1 MPSLQFLGAL
11 QDDIIESIKQK
22 MIDPKAQNQIGRFR
36 TALTQ
41 KANELR
47 LLNERNRFIATKQS
61 QYLSMMNDILGP
73 SSDYGAVTISQNAE
87 AQQKKVIKDL
97 FLLIHKIL
105 DYLSSGQTA
114 TTEYVIYYNTD
125 DQRET
130 GTFIRREVSAK
141 KLYKSDAITVTPSGI
156 ILPRNKLSQLFGSL
170 KSLEAQTGK
179 FSVHSTSGAYQK
191 LADQAIEAMT
201 KIFYEMDNAL
211 EGYTEKMKKEH
222 LGRKKWEQYLYY
234 RNIAKWGSRAQAT
247 YNRYMLTSQ
256 YGELSRAAYNRGH
269 IGEAYENYLQTGR
282 TDWGALFQESTNNTP
297 WYAKGDVNTTQVK
310 TLFTN
315 SIVRRANESMED
327 FVKRQQ
333 RASNPSVQIASMES
347 ILGLTNELLLLL
359 NMRATGNNYIKQKIK
374 MQIDTEF
381 EQNRVEEK
389 MKKTVDALAERKVL
403 QLFKDTMKK

>member
-1 MPSLQFLGAL
+1 MPHLQFLGVL

-36 TALTQ
+36 TALTR

-47 LLNERNRFIATKQS
+47 LLNERNRLIVAKQS

-73 SSDYGAVTISQNAE
+73 SSDYGMVTISQNAE

-105 DYLSSGQTA
+105 DYLSDGQTA
-114 TTEYVIYYNTD
+114 TTEYAIYYNTD

-141 KLYKSDAITVTPSGI
+141 TLYESDAITVTSSGI
-156 ILPRNKLSQLFGSL
+156 MLPRNKLSQLFGSL
-170 KSLEAQTGK
+170 KSLESQIGK
-179 FSVHSTSGAYQK
+179 FSVHTTSGAYQK
-191 LADQAIEAMT
+191 LAEQAIEAMA
-201 KIFYEMDNAL
+201 KLFHEMDDAL
-211 EGYTEKMKKEH
+211 QGYTEEMKKEH
-222 LGRKKWEQYLYY
+222 LGQEKWNQYLYY
-234 RNIAKWGSRAQAT
+234 RNMENWGSRAQAT

-256 YGELSRAAYNRGH
+256 YGELRRAAYNRGH
-269 IGEAYENYLQTGR
+269 IGEAYERYLQTGG
-282 TDWGALFQESTNNTP
+282 TDWGRLFMESTDNLP
-297 WYAKGDVNTTQVK
+297 WYAGGDVGTTQVK

-315 SIVRRANESMED
+315 SVTRRSNESMED

-333 RASNPSVQIASMES
+333 YATNPSVQVASMES

-359 NMRATGNNYIKQKIK
+359 NTRVTGNNDIKKKIK
-374 MQIDTEF
+374 AQIEREF
-381 EQNRVEEK
+381 EQNPVNEK
-389 MKKTVDALAERKVL
+389 MKKTTDALVERKVL